1 MLGADEIMAEFL
13 SRTKKLIKRINGQGP
28 VLILVLLFVFA
39 VIRYDYFSTLK
50 NMSNIFRQVSMIG
63 MCAIGVTFVIIS
75 GGFDL
80 SVASMAVLSG
90 CAAAVFGNHLLIAMT
105 IPLLIGM
112 AGGFLN
118 GLIVTKIKV
127 VPFITTLSTSMVFKG
142 IALLLTNSKS
152 TPIPD
157 QIAGRFSILGQGS
170 VMGIPIPTILF
181 VITCG
186 IAIYI
191 SRYTKFGRHVYAVG
205 ANESASRSMGVR
217 VDEVRMIVYTISGFT
232 ASIAGLILASRL
244 NAGQPTGAYNWEMNA
259 LMATIVGGTLSTGG
273 VGKFQGTFI
282 GVLLLG
288 FIQNILNMEG
298 TISSWWQDIIMGVLL
313 VFVIVLQR
321 NEPRVLFHRTVNK
334 DKEKL
339 YEY

>member
-1 MLGADEIMAEFL
+1 MLKF
-13 SRTKKLIKRINGQGP
+13 LIKVKQLIKNINKQGP
-28 VLILVLLFVFA
+28 ILILLLLIIFA
-39 VIRYDYFSTLK
+39 AIRYDYFGTWK
-50 NMSNIFRQVSMIG
+50 NISNIFRQVSMIG
-63 MCAIGVTFVIIS
+63 LCAVGVTFVIIS

-90 CAAAVFGNHLLIAMT
+90 CAAAVLGNNILIA
-105 IPLLIGM
+105 IAAPLLIGIM
-112 AGGFLN
+112 GGLLN

-152 TPIPD
+152 TPI
-157 QIAGRFSILGQGS
+157 QTGIASRFAVLGQGNI
-170 VMGIPIPTILF
+170 MGIPIPTIIF
-181 VITCG
+181 IIICC
-186 IAIYI
+186 IAVYI

-217 VDEVRMIVYTISGFT
+217 ADRVKLIVYTISGFT
-232 ASIAGLILASRL
+232 ASLAGLILASRL
-244 NAGQPTGAYNWEMNA
+244 NAGQPTGANNWEMNA
-259 LMATIVGGTLSTGG
+259 LMATIIGGTLSTGG

-298 TISSWWQDIIMGVLL
+298 TLSSWWQDIIMGTLL
-313 VFVIVLQR
+313 VLVIVLQR
-321 NEPRVLFHRTVNK
+321 NEQRTLFK
-334 DKEKL
+334 
-339 YEY
+339 

>member
-1 MLGADEIMAEFL
+1 MADLLIKA
-13 SRTKKLIKRINGQGP
+13 KKLLKKINKQGP
-28 VLILVLLFVFA
+28 ILILLLLIIFA
-39 VIRYDYFSTLK
+39 TIRYDYFITWK
-50 NMSNIFRQVSMIG
+50 NVSNVFRQVSMIG
-63 MCAIGVTFVIIS
+63 LCAIGVTFVIIS

-90 CAAAVFGNHLLIAMT
+90 CAAAVLGSHILIAAAV
-105 IPLLIGM
+105 PLLIGI
-112 AGGFLN
+112 AGGLMN

-142 IALLLTNSKS
+142 IALLLTQSKS
-152 TPIPD
+152 TPI
-157 QIAGRFSILGQGS
+157 QAGIASRFSVLGQGS
-170 VMGIPIPTILF
+170 VMGIPIPTIIF
-181 VITCG
+181 VIICG
-186 IAIYI
+186 IAVFI
-191 SRYTKFGRHVYAVG
+191 SRCTKFGRHVYAVG

-217 VDEVRMIVYTISGFT
+217 VDQVKLIVYTISGFT
-232 ASIAGLILASRL
+232 ASLAGLILASRL
-244 NAGQPTGAYNWEMNA
+244 NAGQPTGANNWEMTA
-259 LMATIVGGTLSTGG
+259 LMATIIGGTLSTGG

-321 NEPRVLFHRTVNK
+321 SEQRPLFNKKTVK
-334 DKEKL
+334 IQE
-339 YEY
+339 E